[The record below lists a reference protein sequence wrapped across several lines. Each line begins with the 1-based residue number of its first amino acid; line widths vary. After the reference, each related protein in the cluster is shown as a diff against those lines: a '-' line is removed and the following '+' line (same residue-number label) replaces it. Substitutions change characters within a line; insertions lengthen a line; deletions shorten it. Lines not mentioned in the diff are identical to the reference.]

1 MAGTGTTLSARRE
14 SLPLARPFR
23 ISRGV
28 KTAAE
33 VVTVAIGRDGK
44 VGRGEGVPYPRYG
57 ESVESAL
64 AAIEAQKGHIE
75 AGASRHDLL
84 DLMPAGAARNA
95 LDCALWDLEARLT
108 GRSVF
113 ATLGLAEPLAP
124 IATALTIGLDTPDA
138 MRDAAR
144 ELARAPLVKVKV
156 DSSDPAAQLRAVREA
171 APDPRLIVDPNESW
185 SMKEVEGLQE
195 LMIDLRVDLLEQP
208 LPAGDDTALDGFA
221 SAVPIAADESIHT
234 ASDLDNLASGYGV
247 VNVKLD
253 KAGGLTGALQLIDQ
267 ARERELGIMIGCMIS
282 SSLSIAPALALAADS
297 AFADLDGPLW
307 LMEDRSD
314 GVSCDRGM
322 LHRPCEGFWGAAN

>member
-1 MAGTGTTLSARRE
+1 MAGADTTLSARHE

-28 KTAAE
+28 KTAAD
-33 VVTVAIGRDGK
+33 VVTVTIGRDGK

-57 ESVESAL
+57 ESVKSAL
-64 AAIEAQKGHIE
+64 AAIEALRGPIE
-75 AGASRHDLL
+75 AGANRHDLL

-113 ATLGLAEPLAP
+113 ATLGLTEPLTPIP
-124 IATALTIGLDTPDA
+124 IALTVGLDTPAA
-138 MRDAAR
+138 MRDAASQ
-144 ELARAPLVKVKV
+144 LAEAPLVKVKV
-156 DSSDPAAQLRAVREA
+156 DASDPAAQLRAVREA

-185 SMKEVEGLQE
+185 SMKEVEGLQD

-208 LPAGDDTALDGFA
+208 LPAGEDRALDRFA
-221 SAVPIAADESIHT
+221 SAIPIAADESIHT
-234 ASDLDNLASGYGV
+234 VNDLDDLASGYAV

-253 KAGGLTGALQLIDQ
+253 KAGGLTGALQLIER

-307 LMEDRSD
+307 LLEDRGD

-322 LHRPCEGFWGAAN
+322 LHPPGESFWGAAN

>member
-1 MAGTGTTLSARRE
+1 MAGNATTLSARHE
-14 SLPLARPFR
+14 SLALARPFR

-33 VVTVAIGRDGK
+33 VVTVAIGRNGK

-64 AAIEAQKGHIE
+64 AAIEAQRGPIE
-75 AGASRHDLL
+75 AGASRLDLL

-108 GRSVF
+108 CRSVF
-113 ATLGLAEPLAP
+113 AALGLKEPLAP
-124 IATALTIGLDTPDA
+124 IPTALTVGLDTPAA

-144 ELARAPLVKVKV
+144 ALAGAPLVKVKV
-156 DSSDPAAQLRAVREA
+156 YASDPAAQLRAVRDA

-185 SMKEVEGLQE
+185 SMKEVEGLQD
-195 LMIDLRVDLLEQP
+195 LMVDLRVDLLEQP
-208 LPAGDDTALDGFA
+208 VPAGEDWALDRF
-221 SAVPIAADESIHT
+221 SSSIPIAADESIHT
-234 ASDLDNLASGYGV
+234 ASDLDDLANGYAV

-253 KAGGLTGALQLIDQ
+253 KAGGLTGALQLIER
-267 ARERELGIMIGCMIS
+267 ARERELGIMIGCMVS

-307 LMEDRSD
+307 LLEDRSG

-322 LHRPCEGFWGAAN
+322 LHPPREGFWGAAN

>member
-1 MAGTGTTLSARRE
+1 MAGAGTTLSVCHE

-28 KTAAE
+28 KTASE
-33 VVTVAIGRDGK
+33 VVTVTIGRDGK

-64 AAIEAQKGHIE
+64 AAIEAQRQNIE

-84 DLMPAGAARNA
+84 DLMPAGATRNT

-113 ATLGLAEPLAP
+113 ATLGLAEPLPP
-124 IATALTIGLDTPDA
+124 IPTALTIGLDTPAA

-144 ELARAPLVKVKV
+144 ALAGAPLVKVKV
-156 DSSDPAAQLRAVREA
+156 DASDPAAQLRAVRDA

-185 SMKEVEGLQE
+185 SMKEVEGLQD
-195 LMIDLRVDLLEQP
+195 LMVDLRVDLLEQP
-208 LPAGDDTALDGFA
+208 LPAGEDRALDRF
-221 SAVPIAADESIHT
+221 SSSIPIAADESIHT
-234 ASDLDNLASGYGV
+234 ASDLDDLASGYAV

-253 KAGGLTGALQLIDQ
+253 KAGGLTGALQLIER

-307 LMEDRSD
+307 LLEDRGD

-322 LHRPCEGFWGAAN
+322 LHPPGEGFWGSAN

>member
-1 MAGTGTTLSARRE
+1 MPGNATTLSAFHE
-14 SLPLARPFR
+14 SLALARPFR

-57 ESVESAL
+57 ESVKSAL
-64 AAIEAQKGHIE
+64 AAIEAQRGPIE
-75 AGASRHDLL
+75 AGASRHDIL

-113 ATLGLAEPLAP
+113 ATLGLKEPLAP
-124 IATALTIGLDTPDA
+124 IPTALTVGLDTPAA
-138 MRDAAR
+138 MGDAAR
-144 ELARAPLVKVKV
+144 ALAGAPLVKVKV
-156 DSSDPAAQLRAVREA
+156 DASDPAAQLRAVRDA
-171 APDPRLIVDPNESW
+171 APDPRLVVDPNESW
-185 SMKEVEGLQE
+185 SMKKVEGLQD
-195 LMIDLRVDLLEQP
+195 LMVDLRVDLLEQP
-208 LPAGDDTALDGFA
+208 LPAGEDRAFDRF
-221 SAVPIAADESIHT
+221 SSSIPIAADESIHT
-234 ASDLDNLASGYGV
+234 ASDLDDLASGYAV
-247 VNVKLD
+247 VNVKLE
-253 KAGGLTGALQLIDQ
+253 KAGGLTGALQLIER

-307 LMEDRSD
+307 LLEDRSG

-322 LHRPCEGFWGAAN
+322 LHPPREGFWGAAN